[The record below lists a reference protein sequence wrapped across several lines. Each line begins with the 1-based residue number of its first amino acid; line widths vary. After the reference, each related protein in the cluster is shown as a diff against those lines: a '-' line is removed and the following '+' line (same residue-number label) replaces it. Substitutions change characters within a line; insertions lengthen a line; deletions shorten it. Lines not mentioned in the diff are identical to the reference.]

1 MSVFLGQHVK
11 ETLMG
16 CEALTEK
23 VADRIY
29 PVIAIQG
36 VPQYP
41 FVRYF
46 TEVTDAEYDKGPGG
60 LEHVEDHCMM
70 TVHCVSKEHDPAIY
84 MLDAARKALECKGG
98 IYTNFK
104 LDPARVQSAD
114 CYFDTDLAAF
124 VGELVLTTNTQP
136 VEENDNV

>member
-16 CEALTEK
+16 FEALTD
-23 VADRIY
+23 VVDDRIY

-36 VPQYP
+36 SPLYP

-46 TEVTDAEYDKGPGG
+46 TEVTGTEYDKGPGG
-60 LEHVEDHCMM
+60 LEHVEDHCVM
-70 TVHCVSKEHDPAIY
+70 TVHCVAKEYDPAVM
-84 MLDAARKALECKGG
+84 MLSAARKALEGKSGN
-98 IYTNFK
+98 YTEFK

-124 VGELVLTTNTQP
+124 VGELVLTTDTQP
-136 VEENDNV
+136 VEES

>member
-1 MSVFLGQHVK
+1 MK

-16 CEALTEK
+16 CEALTGM

-36 VPQYP
+36 TPQYP

-46 TEVTDAEYDKGPGG
+46 TEVTESDYDKGPGG
-60 LEHVEDHCMM
+60 LEHVEDHCTM
-70 TVHCVSKEHDPAIY
+70 TVHCVAKEYDRAVY
-84 MLDAARKALECKGG
+84 MLSEVRKSLECVGG
-98 IYTNFK
+98 TYTNFQ

-136 VEENDNV
+136 VEES

>member
-16 CEALTEK
+16 CEALTD
-23 VADRIY
+23 VVDDRIY

-36 VPQYP
+36 SPLYP

-46 TEVTDAEYDKGPGG
+46 TEVTGTEYDKGPGG
-60 LEHVEDHCMM
+60 LEHVEDHCVM
-70 TVHCVSKEHDPAIY
+70 TVHCVAKEYDPAVM
-84 MLDAARKALECKGG
+84 MLSAARQALEGKSGN
-98 IYTNFK
+98 YTEFK

-124 VGELVLTTNTQP
+124 VGELVLTTDTQP
-136 VEENDNV
+136 VEES